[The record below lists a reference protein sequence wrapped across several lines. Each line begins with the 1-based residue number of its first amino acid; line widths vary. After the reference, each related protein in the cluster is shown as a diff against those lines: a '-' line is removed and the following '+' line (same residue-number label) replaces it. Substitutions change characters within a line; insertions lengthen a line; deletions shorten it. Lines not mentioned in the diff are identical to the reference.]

1 MEGNLMYI
9 TSEPRNDVYR
19 YLIDLAFDLCD
30 EFILVTRKEIEL
42 NDNGKSILEKL
53 KPYLMK

>member
-1 MEGNLMYI
+1 MYI